1 MDGKVISA
9 NLHQEN
15 TEDTCRVSSDKLDPE
30 ADSDCHFRERA
41 LERQL

>member
-15 TEDTCRVSSDKLDPE
+15 TEDTCRVSSGKLDPE
-30 ADSDCHFRERA
+30 AGTQTVT
-41 LERQL
+41 LEREL